1 MGPLN
6 AKFDLSGL
14 GHSDANDGDR
24 MT

>member
-14 GHSDANDGDR
+14 DHSDANDGDR